1 MSYRAMSE
9 ENWVNSDEWWVMSN
23 DFLKTKQPLNLQ
35 AFCLVSQKEKEKE
48 KTQIVIFSF
57 QPS

>member
-1 MSYRAMSE
+1 MSYRMMSD
-9 ENWVNSDEWWVMSN
+9 ENWVNSD
-23 DFLKTKQPLNLQ
+23 DFLKTKQPLSLQ